1 MTKRPMI
8 ALLGSTALLV
18 ACAPVGPDYGGVQG
32 AVPARYVEGAATP
45 VGDVTVQPWWRDAQD
60 ARLTSLVEQGLAQN
74 LDIQSAVARV
84 TEAEAVVRGTGRADL
99 ATGDFAASVRRVDGD
114 NISASTDSTA
124 GLSGNFVLDLFGGR
138 LRQRQQAQAALEASQ
153 LDVGTARLAYLS
165 SVVSNYID
173 ARYFQEAL
181 ALTRRSIET
190 RRQTLTLVQDQRELG
205 EVTEL
210 EVAQAEAGLN
220 LAQAELP
227 ALEAGF
233 LRANYAIATL
243 LAAPAAPIVEMMEA
257 GAPQPRPPS
266 SDAVGVPADLLR
278 NRPDVR
284 AAERRLA
291 AATADVGVAEA
302 ALYPSINLSGN
313 VTVSDPQSWSFGPTL
328 SIPLLNRPA
337 LAARR
342 DAAIAR
348 VQQAELGWR
357 QTVLAAVQDVQSA
370 QSTFI
375 RSRQRLDAQ
384 QRAVESYSQLVELS
398 RQAYQLG
405 TTTLFALLD
414 AEQSLADAQIAAA
427 TARRDVGIN
436 WLTLQVATGK
446 GWAVQQ

>member
-1 MTKRPMI
+1 
-8 ALLGSTALLV
+8 
-18 ACAPVGPDYGGVQG
+18 
-32 AVPARYVEGAATP
+32 
-45 VGDVTVQPWWRDAQD
+45 
-60 ARLTSLVEQGLAQN
+60 
-74 LDIQSAVARV
+74 
-84 TEAEAVVRGTGRADL
+84 
-99 ATGDFAASVRRVDGD
+99 
-114 NISASTDSTA
+114 
-124 GLSGNFVLDLFGGR
+124 
-138 LRQRQQAQAALEASQ
+138 
-153 LDVGTARLAYLS
+153 
-165 SVVSNYID
+165 
-173 ARYFQEAL
+173 
-181 ALTRRSIET
+181 
-190 RRQTLTLVQDQRELG
+190 
-205 EVTEL
+205 
-210 EVAQAEAGLN
+210 
-220 LAQAELP
+220 
-227 ALEAGF
+227 
-233 LRANYAIATL
+233 
-243 LAAPAAPIVEMMEA
+243 
-257 GAPQPRPPS
+257 
-266 SDAVGVPADLLR
+266 
-278 NRPDVR
+278 VR